1 MAKWVDRTGEVYGA
15 LRVISPIRQAGMWL
29 CECTNCGA
37 ELKRTPV
44 ALRNARRQGTT
55 QCEQCQD
62 LAALGRAG
70 RLAQAQATVSISW
83 DYSSHI
89 GLLMQR
95 LICRGLRA

>member
-55 QCEQCQD
+55 QCEKCQD

-70 RLAQAQATVSISW
+70 RRQAQANVSISFEY
-83 DYSSHI
+83 DSQM
-89 GLLMQR
+89 GLIAQR

>member
-15 LRVISPIRQAGMWL
+15 LRVIRPIRQAGMWL

-70 RLAQAQATVSISW
+70 RQAQQETVSISF
-83 DYSSHI
+83 DYSSPM
-89 GLLMQR
+89 GLLAQR
-95 LICRGLRA
+95 IICRGLRA

>member
-1 MAKWVDRTGEVYGA
+1 MARWVDRTGEVYGA

-70 RLAQAQATVSISW
+70 RLAKQATVSISF
-83 DYSSHI
+83 DYSSPM
-89 GLLMQR
+89 GLLAQR
-95 LICRGLRA
+95 IICRGLRA